1 MVSVAVSVPLSAGFQ
16 SFIELADMFGLCIDA
31 FVLQLFPQ
39 TTAFID
45 FRIKSTWLNS
55 LIRSLSPA
63 SVIGKI
69 RKNFKKSLK
78 IFFITH

>member
-1 MVSVAVSVPLSAGFQ
+1 
-16 SFIELADMFGLCIDA
+16 MFGLCIDA

-55 LIRSLSPA
+55 LIRRLSPA
-63 SVIGKI
+63 SLIDTI
-69 RKNFKKSLK
+69 RT
-78 IFFITH
+78 I

>member
-1 MVSVAVSVPLSAGFQ
+1 
-16 SFIELADMFGLCIDA
+16 MFGLCIDV

-55 LIRSLSPA
+55 LIRSPSPA
-63 SVIGKI
+63 SLIDTI
-69 RKNFKKSLK
+69 RT
-78 IFFITH
+78 I